1 MHQWT
6 RSALVQIMAC
16 CRICDKALS
25 KQMLVYCGFNPS
37 WSSFQ
42 WFFFTEIQNVSF
54 TKMHRKISS
63 TKQRPCFPGGI
74 DLIIGMPSVSLQI
87 LILGDVYL
95 LEKTGCIDKLYNPQE
110 TANYYVEITLSGCK
124 YLCEFLHDLTCTL
137 LVWIPSQRS
146 CILQPLLATSLLH
159 EANPCNG
166 CLYAEILHRQR
177 KTGHCYDV
185 IMSSIAS
192 QITSLTIVYSTV
204 YSGTDERKH
213 QCSASLA
220 FVRGIHR

>member
-1 MHQWT
+1 
-6 RSALVQIMAC
+6 
-16 CRICDKALS
+16 
-25 KQMLVYCGFNPS
+25 
-37 WSSFQ
+37 
-42 WFFFTEIQNVSF
+42 
-54 TKMHRKISS
+54 
-63 TKQRPCFPGGI
+63 
-74 DLIIGMPSVSLQI
+74 MPSVSLQI

-95 LEKTGCIDKLYNPQE
+95 LEKTGCINKLYNPQE

-146 CILQPLLATSLLH
+146 CILQPLLETSLLH

-213 QCSASLA
+213 QCPASLA
-220 FVRGIHR
+220 FVRGIHRWPVNSAHKGPVMRKMFQFDDVIMWTCGWGRCPVSKWGSKSVGNCFHK